1 MSYLRL
7 ASALK
12 TVTQKASHPSALI
25 YKVQLAHAKQQQLNG
40 GEIGDGKTGVVELM
54 APEEVKEEKE
64 AGNGRSGGGGRSE
77 GQDREGGTSGFD
89 GKDVR

>member
-7 ASALK
+7 AAALK

-25 YKVQLAHAKQQQLNG
+25 YKVQLAHVKQQQLNG

-54 APEEVKEEKE
+54 APEVMKADQQ
-64 AGNGRSGGGGRSE
+64 AGDEGSGGMGESE
-77 GQDREGGTSGFD
+77 GREIKDQKASCDSED
-89 GKDVR
+89 GR

>member
-25 YKVQLAHAKQQQLNG
+25 YKVQLAHVKQQQLNG

-54 APEEVKEEKE
+54 APEEVKTDQQ
-64 AGNGRSGGGGRSE
+64 AGDEGTDGVAESEGRNSKGGRPEVDSKNE
-77 GQDREGGTSGFD
+77 R
-89 GKDVR
+89 

>member
-25 YKVQLAHAKQQQLNG
+25 YKVQLAHVKQQQLNG

-54 APEEVKEEKE
+54 APEEVKADQQAGEKALE
-64 AGNGRSGGGGRSE
+64 GLAESGR
-77 GQDREGGTSGFD
+77 REDEVESAPIDSKD
-89 GKDVR
+89 GI